1 MASPLKLP
9 PNTCRAGALLPVI
22 VALVPVLALTAG
34 IPFANRLEPRVFG
47 LPFLL
52 AWIVAWILLTP
63 VFMALVH
70 RLDRRGR

>member
-1 MASPLKLP
+1 MTLP
-9 PNTCRAGALLPVI
+9 PDASKPASKKVPRWSLVL
-22 VALVPVLALTAG
+22 ALVPVLALTVG

-63 VFMALVH
+63 PIMAAVH
-70 RLDRRGR
+70 WLDRRR